1 MTRHICKPLLY
12 LLHFVEGE
20 AGRTRLIILLEVLYL
35 LKGVVVPSH
44 LFFPFLERLLWVAT
58 TSTSVGG
65 MGWHM
70 LVCWHFLASTLLYLG
85 GVGLSG
91 LWQWSF
97 AE

>member
-1 MTRHICKPLLY
+1 MTRHIRKPLLY
-12 LLHFVEGE
+12 LLHFLQGE

-58 TSTSVGG
+58 TSTSVG
-65 MGWHM
+65 MGWHL
-70 LVCWHFLASTLLYLG
+70 LVRWHFLASTLLYLG
-85 GVGLSG
+85 GVGFSG
-91 LWQWSF
+91 LWQRSF